1 MIRKEFVIT
10 LYDIAKKMDVSPS
23 IISDNEK
30 ERPFIGV
37 AFIKKYI
44 LMIYELAQNGNM
56 VGSIDQEQ
64 ATLSTL
70 TTIPI
75 LEFDEKKYCITSL
88 LVA

>member
-10 LYDIAKKMDVSPS
+10 LYDIAKKKDVSPS

-30 ERPFIGV
+30 ERPFLGV